1 MVVAMPRKLTTTFAQ
16 NLRAFRE
23 ESGISQNE
31 LARVATLSVRY
42 VGTLERAERSPT
54 LPTVEA
60 FADAL
65 GTTPVQL
72 LTKMETA
79 PPAAHP

>member
-1 MVVAMPRKLTTTFAQ
+1 MS
-16 NLRAFRE
+16 
-23 ESGISQNE
+23 SGFSQNE
-31 LARVATLSVRY
+31 LARMATLSVRY

-60 FADAL
+60 LADAL